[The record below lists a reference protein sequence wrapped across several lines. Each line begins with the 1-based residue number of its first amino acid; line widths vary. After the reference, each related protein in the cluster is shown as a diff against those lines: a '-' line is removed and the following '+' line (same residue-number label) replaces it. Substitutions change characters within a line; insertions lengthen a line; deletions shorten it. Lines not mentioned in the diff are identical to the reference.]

1 MTHAPRTL
9 AIFDLD
15 NTLLDG
21 DSDYLWGRFLVENGR
36 VDGPTYDRE
45 NRRYYEDYKAGRL
58 DIIEFLRFA
67 LKPLSEHSL
76 EQLHALRE
84 RFVAEKIRPIISAAA
99 RQLLDAHRAKGHFVL
114 IITATN
120 RFVTEPIAAELGVD
134 DMLATEPELKDGR
147 YTGDVSGT
155 PCFREGKVTRL
166 TQWLQETGFNL
177 EHSWFYS
184 DSHNDLPLLELV
196 PNPVAVN
203 PDETLNQHATTK
215 QWPIIYLKVATS
227 SSPE

>member
-1 MTHAPRTL
+1 METPRNTL

-21 DSDYLWGRFLVENGR
+21 DSDYLWGRFLIENHL
-36 VDGPTYDRE
+36 VDGDYYERE
-45 NRRYYEDYKAGRL
+45 NRRFYEDYKAGRL
-58 DIIEFLRFA
+58 DIFEFLAFA
-67 LKPLSEHSL
+67 LKPLSEHPLAELQSL
-76 EQLHALRE
+76 HE
-84 RFVAEKIRPIISAAA
+84 RFMNEKIRPIIGQTT
-99 RQLLDAHRAKGHFVL
+99 RELLESHRRRGHHLL

-134 DMLATEPELKDGR
+134 DLLATEPELIEGR
-147 YTGDVSGT
+147 YTGRVSGT

-166 TQWLQETGFNL
+166 TEWLRKTGRNL
-177 EHSWFYS
+177 ENAWFYS

-203 PDETLNQHATTK
+203 PDPTLEQHATFR
-215 QWPIIYLKVATS
+215 QWPIIKLAS
-227 SSPE
+227 R